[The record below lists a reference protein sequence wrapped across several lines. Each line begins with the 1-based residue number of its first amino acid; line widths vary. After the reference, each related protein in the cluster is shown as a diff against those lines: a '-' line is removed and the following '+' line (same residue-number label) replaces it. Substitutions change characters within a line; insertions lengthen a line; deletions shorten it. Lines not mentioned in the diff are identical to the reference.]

1 MAEFIPT
8 HFIVM
13 VREQLFPFMSRK
25 PGSKKLVQNFYLNR
39 TFNFIKVLP

>member
-13 VREQLFPFMSRK
+13 VRGQLFPFMSRK
-25 PGSKKLVQNFYLNR
+25 PGSKELVQNFYLKR
-39 TFNFIKVLP
+39 TFNLIKVLP